1 MKTPR
6 SKPPANRREGIR
18 LPEARSRVS
27 NGKDLLPNIDGRSL
41 IARRY
46 RDIASA
52 IIVDQG
58 GVGHC
63 SEARQ
68 QLIRRFAAASVLAE
82 QMEACL
88 ANGEEINVERH
99 ALLCS
104 SLVRLS
110 SRIGINR
117 IARTITPSLDNYL
130 TTDIRPVRTP
140 RHDTV
145 DVEVS

>member
-1 MKTPR
+1 
-6 SKPPANRREGIR
+6 
-18 LPEARSRVS
+18 
-27 NGKDLLPNIDGRSL
+27 
-41 IARRY
+41 
-46 RDIASA
+46 
-52 IIVDQG
+52 
-58 GVGHC
+58 
-63 SEARQ
+63 
-68 QLIRRFAAASVLAE
+68 
-82 QMEACL
+82 MEACL

-145 DVEVS
+145 DVES